1 MIPLSS
7 FRPNPFLSRAQSS
20 AARTQL
26 YNARTLTTNH
36 TFDEKKHQSTGSLPK
51 NQKSR
56 RKSHSF
62 HSMRAKSAGGRKRT
76 SVALCDDQYSTGN
89 EQYTDDERYQDH
101 TYENL
106 TDSIQIY
113 ESSNDVPMP
122 APRCKSSNSSRTPMM
137 TSDTKHHY
145 ANIAANVSAVE
156 EDGAEPPP
164 IPELPSLEL
173 YSKPESID
181 DFLYDYKV

>member
-1 MIPLSS
+1 MYS
-7 FRPNPFLSRAQSS
+7 
-20 AARTQL
+20 
-26 YNARTLTTNH
+26 ARTLTTNH

-51 NQKSR
+51 NHKSR

-62 HSMRAKSAGGRKRT
+62 HSMRAKNANKSKRT

-89 EQYTDDERYQDH
+89 EQYTDEERYQDH

-113 ESSNDVPMP
+113 ETSNDIPMP
-122 APRCKSSNSSRTPMM
+122 APRCKSSNSSRSTLVPPE
-137 TSDTKHHY
+137 TKHHY
-145 ANIAANVSAVE
+145 ANVSANVSGC
-156 EDGAEPPP
+156 EDDGTEPPP